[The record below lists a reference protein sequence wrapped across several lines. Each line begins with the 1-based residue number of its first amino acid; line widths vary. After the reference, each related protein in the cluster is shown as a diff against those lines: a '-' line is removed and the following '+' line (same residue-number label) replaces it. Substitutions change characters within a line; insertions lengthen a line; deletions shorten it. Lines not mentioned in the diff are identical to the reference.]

1 MKAGHGDRRPAMTSR
16 VIQDRLHLPLLPER
30 VMDPSILDLQP
41 HLCLAYCGAGGVAS
55 RIAPIRR
62 QARPGPRL
70 RMPRSEAAPAER
82 WVSSTE
88 SQNCS
93 AGERRASG
101 GQMGLCPCDDR
112 ASASDDRSIVGH
124 QDGNILLA
132 SQLDDLPSLAAPAEG
147 NVLES
152 AYDLYLISHA
162 SIVESFRGN
171 TAGMLDHRR
180 VGAVRPCGAGVEDHC
195 LDAKRSPWSLPRYS
209 CVRQVVHAAIRASA
223 LSGNR
228 GGPEPVTPDSISL
241 IAGLVWR
248 GRATAFT

>member
-1 MKAGHGDRRPAMTSR
+1 
-16 VIQDRLHLPLLPER
+16 
-30 VMDPSILDLQP
+30 
-41 HLCLAYCGAGGVAS
+41 
-55 RIAPIRR
+55 
-62 QARPGPRL
+62 
-70 RMPRSEAAPAER
+70 
-82 WVSSTE
+82 
-88 SQNCS
+88 
-93 AGERRASG
+93 
-101 GQMGLCPCDDR
+101 MGLCPCDDR
-112 ASASDDRSIVGH
+112 ARASDDRSIVGH

-147 NVLES
+147 KVLES

-209 CVRQVVHAAIRASA
+209 CVRQVVPAAIRASG

-228 GGPEPVTPDSISL
+228 GGPGARDTGLDLADCRTRVVGSSDSVYVSNMVVWTLARRRARAAQARYRSL
-241 IAGLVWR
+241 TLAPARRII
-248 GRATAFT
+248 RA